1 VSAPLPQLAPVPVAL
16 PPAARKVSGTLTE
29 RSVRKAVLD
38 TLASDAAAEYTAAS
52 GGWMVAVA
60 QREGAWFACSMA
72 AGSGM
77 TAGWRELMAGYRAAL
92 AAEQDAA
99 GRLRAAVDGI
109 LPGC

>member
-1 VSAPLPQLAPVPVAL
+1 VSALLPQLAPPPVGL
-16 PPAARKVSGTLTE
+16 PPRARKVSGTLTE

-60 QREGAWFACSMA
+60 QREGAWFACSKA
-72 AGSGM
+72 ASSGL
-77 TAGWRELMAGYRAAL
+77 TGGWHELVAGYRAAL
-92 AAEQDAA
+92 AAERSAEA
-99 GRLRAAVDGI
+99 RLRAAVDGL